1 MTNRE
6 PRAGELTFIQDLF
19 DREAQ
24 QQDELERLWEW
35 LEARKAVKRVAV
47 AQWYCR
53 QRSCLMATAVK
64 VQDRVIV
71 RTARYRLSDKEL
83 EAESVEAARIE
94 NASQNRQGNLYW
106 HARTVLINPGWTDM
120 PWSLDLRCAHAKQY
134 VSAGDVLGLA
144 ADNEPGKPQ
153 KIRV

>member
-1 MTNRE
+1 MNDYD
-6 PRAGELTFIQDLF
+6 PRAEDLAFLQDLF
-19 DREAQ
+19 EREARQ
-24 QQDELERLWEW
+24 HGELERLWEW

-71 RTARYRLSDKEL
+71 RTARYRLSEKEL
-83 EAESVEAARIE
+83 EAESVEAARIA
-94 NASQNRQGNLYW
+94 NTSRNRHGSRYW
-106 HARTVLINPGWTDM
+106 NPQTVLIDPGWIGM
-120 PWSLDLRCAHAKQY
+120 PWSLNLRCAHAKQY